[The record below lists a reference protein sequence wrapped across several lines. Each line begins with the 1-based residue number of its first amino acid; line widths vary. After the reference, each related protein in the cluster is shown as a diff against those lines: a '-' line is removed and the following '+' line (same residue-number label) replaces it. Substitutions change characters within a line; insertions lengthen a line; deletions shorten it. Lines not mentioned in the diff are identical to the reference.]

1 MQFTGMTDMKK
12 IILAILLLP
21 TLASAAQKL
30 PPEVSAALQFNKW
43 YISQIIIGK
52 EPLKNYEALRPY
64 VTRETISKLKAMDK
78 LDSDEYDVPDVDMFI
93 KAQGYEDDWGI
104 VSARALDYDAACMQ
118 VYISFGKKR
127 DHTVIDCMVKEDGV
141 WKVESVASMNISDN
155 LMME

>member
-1 MQFTGMTDMKK
+1 
-12 IILAILLLP
+12 
-21 TLASAAQKL
+21 
-30 PPEVSAALQFNKW
+30 
-43 YISQIIIGK
+43 
-52 EPLKNYEALRPY
+52 
-64 VTRETISKLKAMDK
+64 
-78 LDSDEYDVPDVDMFI
+78 MFI

-118 VYISFGKKR
+118 VYISFGNKR

>member
-30 PPEVSAALQFNKW
+30 PPEVSAALHFNKW

-78 LDSDEYDVPDVDMFI
+78 LDPDEYDVPDVDMFI
-93 KAQGYEDDWGI
+93 KAQGYEDDWDI

-141 WKVESVASMNISDN
+141 WKVESVANMNISDK

>member
-1 MQFTGMTDMKK
+1 MQYTGMTNMKK
-12 IILAILLLP
+12 IILAALLLP
-21 TLASAAQKL
+21 TLVSAAQKL
-30 PPEVSAALQFNKW
+30 PPEASAALQFNKW
-43 YISQIIIGK
+43 YISQILSGK
-52 EPLKNYEALRPY
+52 EPIKNYEALSRY

-78 LDSDEYDVPDVDMFI
+78 LDPDEYDVPDVDMFI
-93 KAQGYEDDWGI
+93 KAQGYDDDWGI